1 MSHMTTNYKNPLTDS
16 FEQVHGLNGRMFVDV
31 GGFNPVANRDYF
43 MFHEYS
49 IAAGAT
55 EVIKVAITSDTVMKA
70 FSIKVMSGKARVEI
84 VAGGTAGGS
93 FSQSIPIFP
102 VNGMSSAIPRNSTT
116 VMTSGGTQ
124 TGGTVMDLFL
134 VNTGDNVQQSSGVTS
149 GEDFAIG
156 FPAGTYYIR
165 VTNTDNS
172 TAAGLIKA
180 LWTEL

>member
-1 MSHMTTNYKNPLTDS
+1 MSHMTTNYLNPKS
-16 FEQVHGLNGRMFVDV
+16 GFFEQAHGLHGRIFVDA
-31 GGFNPVANRDYF
+31 GGVNPAENRQYF
-43 MFHEYS
+43 MFHEFS
-49 IAAGAT
+49 MAAGAS
-55 EVIKVAITSDTVMKA
+55 EVVKVVITGDTVMNA
-70 FSIKVMSGKARVEI
+70 FSVKVMSGKARVEI
-84 VAGGTAGGS
+84 VAGGTEGGT
-93 FSQSIPIFP
+93 FNQSIPVFP
-102 VNGMSSAIPRNSTT
+102 VNGMSTAIPRTT
-116 VMTSGGTQ
+116 TTTMTSGGTL

-134 VNTGDNVQQSSGVTS
+134 VNTGDNVNQSSGVTS

>member
-1 MSHMTTNYKNPLTDS
+1 MSHMTTNYKNPITDS
-16 FEQVHGLNGRMFVDV
+16 FEQVHGLNGRMFVDA
-31 GGFNPVANRDYF
+31 GGFNPAANRDYF

-49 IAAGAT
+49 IPSSGT
-55 EVIKVAITSDTVMKA
+55 EVVKVVIAGNTVMRA
-70 FSIKVMSGKARVEI
+70 FTIKVMSGKARIEI
-84 VAGGTAGGS
+84 VAGSTEGGTY
-93 FSQSIPIFP
+93 SQSIPIIP
-102 VNGMSSAIPRNSTT
+102 VNGMTTAAARASTT
-116 VMTSGGTQ
+116 VMTSGGTA
-124 TGGTVMDLFL
+124 TNGTVMDLFL

-172 TAAGLIKA
+172 TASGLIKA